1 MCTEAELPGTSFQ
14 TSLAVGHHQGIQEE
28 FPNLRTFPPLNLTF
42 YVDADHVILEVLE
55 TWMTYINP
63 ITNNKR
69 SFNAFG
75 RFNYPESYKEIMHIT
90 KFERDAFQ
98 NSGSKL
104 SSYEFVNVWPTNLA
118 SMRVAY
124 GETNVLR
131 LSVQLAYDR
140 FFTKFNYDD
149 SLSAV
154 INTEN
159 GLANDAYNSVNQ
171 TDEEKNKRPWWL
183 NVYTLGGLL

>member
-1 MCTEAELPGTSFQ
+1 
-14 TSLAVGHHQGIQEE
+14 
-28 FPNLRTFPPLNLTF
+28 
-42 YVDADHVILEVLE
+42 
-55 TWMTYINP
+55 
-63 ITNNKR
+63 
-69 SFNAFG
+69 
-75 RFNYPESYKEIMHIT
+75 
-90 KFERDAFQ
+90 
-98 NSGSKL
+98 
-104 SSYEFVNVWPTNLA
+104 
-118 SMRVAY
+118 MRVAY

-154 INTEN
+154 INTGS

-171 TDEEKNKRPWWL
+171 SEEEKNKRPWWL